1 MPSPGRRQA
10 LYSFGWR
17 FWLASF
23 ILLILD
29 WRAGKPP
36 RDPSFTRPDAD
47 VEEGEEEEWEEGD
60 HSYQPVANT
69 IPTYPPDSSTNRTS
83 AYSTAPTTTTAP
95 TTSTN
100 YPASRPSM
108 DAYGAF
114 SDPAPSGFG
123 GVSTTYAPPPSDPAT
138 PRVSRTMQYA
148 DPYAAVRALLA
159 TSTTSPP
166 SYEPYTGYR

>member
-1 MPSPGRRQA
+1 M
-10 LYSFGWR
+10 
-17 FWLASF
+17 
-23 ILLILD
+23 
-29 WRAGKPP
+29 
-36 RDPSFTRPDAD
+36 
-47 VEEGEEEEWEEGD
+47 
-60 HSYQPVANT
+60 
-69 IPTYPPDSSTNRTS
+69 PTYPRQSTYDNSNARASPFADTNRLSTAPTNSSTIRLSTTRPTTNRLSAADSSTNRTS

-100 YPASRPSM
+100 YPVSRPSM

-114 SDPAPSGFG
+114 SDPSPSGFG

-148 DPYAAVRALLA
+148 DPYAAVRASLA